1 MSLHILHQITNSS
14 SEDYLSNLIQNLI
27 IYDREA
33 ADHKLY
39 ILLDSAGDKQVLSA
53 VQTLQ
58 QNFSFLIYSKVEG
71 NAENISLAQELGSQN
86 LLILKNNDK
95 LEIRHLHF
103 TKQLLSR
110 EISKNKL
117 HQYTYRNINLHS
129 ATSLWQKFLLYW
141 KT

>member
-1 MSLHILHQITNSS
+1 MSLHILHQLTSLPS
-14 SEDYLSNLIQNLI
+14 RDHLSNLIQNLI

-33 ADHKLY
+33 ADNKLY
-39 ILLDSAGDKQVLSA
+39 ILLDSAGDRQVLSA

-71 NAENISLAQELGSQN
+71 NAESISLAQELGSQN

-110 EISKNKL
+110 EMNRNKL
-117 HQYTYRNINLHS
+117 HRYNYRDINLHS

-141 KT
+141 KS

>member
-1 MSLHILHQITNSS
+1 MNLHILHQLTNAPSQ
-14 SEDYLSNLIQNLI
+14 DHLSNLIQNLI

-33 ADHKLY
+33 AEHKLY
-39 ILLDSAGDKQVLSA
+39 ILLDSAGDRQVLSA

-58 QNFSFLIYSKVEG
+58 QNFAFLIYSKIEG
-71 NAENISLAQELGSQN
+71 NAENIDLAQELGSQN

-95 LEIRHLHF
+95 LEVRHLHF

-110 EISKNKL
+110 EINKDKL
-117 HQYTYRNINLHS
+117 HQYSYRNINLHS